1 MKQAFEVGDAAPENN
16 PAAPAPKTPLKATP
30 KKSKAATTDGEAT
43 PTPKR
48 KRATPKKK
56 GTDEDEAKV
65 KPEPEIE
72 DEDEDEEMESPT
84 KKPKVAKPRA
94 TRKAKAKSKMEVKVD
109 EDADMVT
116 SEPSTPVK
124 SEEGDGRHDGFV
136 DVKEW
141 VSDLVGK
148 DEDTEEESAERKFFL
163 FLDFSVCTP
172 DWGCAVHVLHENSL
186 THRRAGV
193 NEWLAETV

>member
-1 MKQAFEVGDAAPENN
+1 MKQAFEAGDAAPENN
-16 PAAPAPKTPLKATP
+16 PAAPAPKTPSKATP
-30 KKSKAATTDGEAT
+30 KKSKATTTDGEAT

-65 KPEPEIE
+65 KPEPEI
-72 DEDEDEEMESPT
+72 EDEDEEMESPT

-116 SEPSTPVK
+116 SEPSTPV
-124 SEEGDGRHDGFV
+124 ENEDGDGVHDAFV

-193 NEWLAETV
+193 NEWPAETV